1 MDSSEHTW
9 TLNLGTMSDYEN
21 DEFEVEFLNYGSTF
35 VTAKVESDDAIL
47 VVDLLKIPQ
56 SGTINVAFKVTE
68 TILKTGKI
76 FTRVTLISTKL
87 TVFQDMELEEQA
99 EEEILESAAANI
111 TLSATN
117 EEITESESQLNV
129 DNSRFFTESTFQVNQ
144 DDKPIEIQPVVKGV
158 DAAGVIKMNFEP
170 PVVRVPSNW
179 SKWFDGSQGLV
190 MKTEKSEN

>member
-87 TVFQDMELEEQA
+87 TVF
-99 EEEILESAAANI
+99 
-111 TLSATN
+111 
-117 EEITESESQLNV
+117 
-129 DNSRFFTESTFQVNQ
+129 
-144 DDKPIEIQPVVKGV
+144 
-158 DAAGVIKMNFEP
+158 
-170 PVVRVPSNW
+170 
-179 SKWFDGSQGLV
+179 
-190 MKTEKSEN
+190 